1 MNFRDTADELIRS
14 SRIHR
19 DRQTDINEEARTVTE
34 NFHRSRISSK
44 RRTSRKNKRNHCSSS
59 APTIINIQ
67 GKHYYSDINER
78 PFILGQSTSQSHN
91 VKSNLQH
98 VN

>member
-1 MNFRDTADELIRS
+1 LNFRDTADELIRS
-14 SRIHR
+14 SRTHR
-19 DRQTDINEEARTVTE
+19 DPQTDINEEPRAVTE
-34 NFHRSRISSK
+34 NFHRSQTSSK

-59 APTIINIQ
+59 TPIIINIQ

>member
-1 MNFRDTADELIRS
+1 LIRS
-14 SRIHR
+14 SRSHR
-19 DRQTDINEEARTVTE
+19 DPQTDINEEARTVTQ
-34 NFHRSRISSK
+34 NSHRSKTSSK
-44 RRTSRKNKRNHCSSS
+44 RRTSRKNKRNNCSSS
-59 APTIINIQ
+59 APTIINIH

-98 VN
+98 VNEQK

>member
-1 MNFRDTADELIRS
+1 LNFRDTADELIRS
-14 SRIHR
+14 SRSHR
-19 DRQTDINEEARTVTE
+19 DPQTDINEEARAVTE
-34 NFHRSRISSK
+34 NCHRNQMSSK
-44 RRTSRKNKRNHCSSS
+44 RRTSRKNKPNHCSSS

-67 GKHYYSDINER
+67 GKHYHSDINER